1 MPTGQRFPSPGAD
14 DVTTE
19 LAVAEPE
26 TVATGA
32 SHVALRKARGL
43 HGEALTAEHVTHA
56 YSGAPAVSDVSFA
69 IAAGSISAILG
80 PSGCGKSTMLRIIAG
95 LIRPG
100 TGTIRIGGR
109 DVSSTPARER
119 RVGMVFQNYALFPH
133 MTVREN
139 IVYGL
144 SSLPRSEREDRVA
157 QLLSLVRLTDFGS
170 RLPRQLSGGQ
180 QQRVAVARALA
191 PRPAILLL
199 DEPFAALDRAL
210 RADMQFEFVRLQRE
224 LGITTILVTHDQEEA
239 QAVADTLIVMNGG
252 RLEQAG
258 SPAELYDAPKSLF
271 VNTFVGQAS
280 VLQARVEASG
290 STLRLQTGEALELT
304 TPIRFVDGAKV
315 VLAVRPEHVG
325 LHAAPRAGSLPALRL
340 LSVPQGPM
348 LLHDLVLADGTAL
361 KAAEPRQPR
370 SVSPPE
376 GAEVHVTF
384 APEHCRIYPAP

>member
-1 MPTGQRFPSPGAD
+1 M
-14 DVTTE
+14 TTE
-19 LAVAEPE
+19 LKVADPQPFV
-26 TVATGA
+26 TGVATGA
-32 SHVALRKARGL
+32 PPPARGL
-43 HGEALTAEHVTHA
+43 HGEALAVENITHA
-56 YSGAPAVSDVSFA
+56 YAGVTAVSDVSLS

-95 LIRPG
+95 LIRPS
-100 TGTIRIGGR
+100 TGRVRIGTR
-109 DVSSTPARER
+109 DVSATPARER

-133 MTVREN
+133 MTVSEN
-139 IVYGL
+139 IGYGL
-144 SSLPRSEREDRVA
+144 SSLPRSERDARVA
-157 QLLSLVRLTDFGS
+157 QLLSLVRLAEFGN

-191 PRPAILLL
+191 PRPSILLL

-239 QAVADTLIVMNGG
+239 QAVADNLIVMNGG

-280 VLQARVEASG
+280 VLQATVEASG
-290 STLRLQTGEALELT
+290 TLLRLRSGEALRLP

-315 VLAVRPEHVG
+315 VLAARPEHVN
-325 LHAAPRAGSLPALRL
+325 LQPVALAGSVRARLL

-348 LLHDLVLADGTAL
+348 LFHDLVLADGTAL
-361 KAAEPRQPR
+361 KAAAPREPRSPR
-370 SVSPPE
+370 PPE
-376 GAEVHVTF
+376 GADLHVSF
-384 APEHCRIYPAP
+384 ALDHCRIYPAP

>member
-1 MPTGQRFPSPGAD
+1 M
-14 DVTTE
+14 TTE
-19 LAVAEPE
+19 LKVADPQPFV
-26 TVATGA
+26 TGVATSA
-32 SHVALRKARGL
+32 TLPVRGL
-43 HGEALTAEHVTHA
+43 HGEALAVENITHA
-56 YSGAPAVSDVSFA
+56 YAGVTAVSDVSLS

-95 LIRPG
+95 LIRPS
-100 TGTIRIGGR
+100 TGRVRIGAR
-109 DVSSTPARER
+109 DVSATPARER

-133 MTVREN
+133 MTVSEN
-139 IVYGL
+139 IGYGL
-144 SSLPRSEREDRVA
+144 SSLPRSERDARVA
-157 QLLSLVRLTDFGS
+157 QLLSLVRLAEFGN

-191 PRPAILLL
+191 PRPSILLL

-239 QAVADTLIVMNGG
+239 QAVADNLIVMNGG
-252 RLEQAG
+252 CLEQAG

-280 VLQARVEASG
+280 VLQATVEAG
-290 STLRLQTGEALELT
+290 GTLLRLRSGEALRLP

-315 VLAVRPEHVG
+315 VLAVRPEHVN
-325 LHAAPRAGSLPALRL
+325 LQPVALAGSVRARLL

-348 LLHDLVLADGTAL
+348 LFHDLVLADGTAL
-361 KAAEPRQPR
+361 KAAAPREPRSPR
-370 SVSPPE
+370 PPE
-376 GAEVHVTF
+376 GADLHVSF
-384 APEHCRIYPAP
+384 ALDHCRIYPAP